1 MAMKDDPKRPPKA
14 PAKGGKQAN
23 ILLRFLAFLVTVALV
38 VGAVA
43 LVVFREELN
52 FDAIKRRFTYR
63 ALLRTDS
70 GQAQPYSHLGGFNDV
85 FVSLDGGLLCCSG
98 AGIRLFSDS
107 GAKYADKPVSLAAPA
122 AAAAGAWSLA
132 YDVGGQVLIVFR
144 GKEEAF
150 TLQLSDGKTLLS
162 ARINSSGYLAV
173 ISQESG
179 YKGAVTVYNDQF
191 QRLVQL
197 NISSGFL
204 TDAAVLSDNHTLMT
218 AAIGQEGSTFQ
229 SELLFYSLDDFTEGE
244 IPVPAAALSLDS
256 DLALDLLERSGT
268 LWALCENKLLAVT
281 AAGEL
286 RGSYDFSDRYLKEFS
301 LEGDGFA
308 ALLLGRY
315 RAGTQA
321 DLAVVSADG
330 SADILPISEQI
341 LSLSAAGR
349 YIALLTADRLD
360 IYTSDLTLY
369 ATLEGTQGARKVLM
383 RADGSAIL
391 IDNDTARLY
400 LPS

>member
-1 MAMKDDPKRPPKA
+1 MKEDPKRPSAA
-14 PAKGGKQAN
+14 PARGEKKAN

-70 GQAQPYSHLGGFNDV
+70 GQAQPYSHLGSANDA
-85 FVSLDGGLLCCSG
+85 FASLDGGLLCCSG
-98 AGIRLFSDS
+98 AGVRLFSDS
-107 GAKYADKPVSLAAPA
+107 GTKYADKPVSLAAPSA
-122 AAAAGAWSLA
+122 AASGAWSLA
-132 YDVGGQVLIVFR
+132 YDVGGQYLVVFH
-144 GKEEAF
+144 GQEEAF
-150 TLQLSDGKTLLS
+150 TLQLSGDKTLLS
-162 ARINSSGYLAV
+162 ARINPSGRLAV

-179 YKGAVTVYNDQF
+179 YKSSVTVYYDQF
-191 QRLVQL
+191 RYRDQL
-197 NISSGFL
+197 KISSSFL
-204 TDAAVLSDNHTLMT
+204 TDAVVLSDNQTLVA
-218 AAIGQEGSTFQ
+218 AAISQEGGVFQ
-229 SELLFYSLDDFTEGE
+229 SDLLFYRLDTFVEGE
-244 IPVPAAALSLDS
+244 VPVPAASLSLNG
-256 DLALDLLERSGT
+256 DLALDLLERNGT
-268 LWALCENKLLAVT
+268 LWALCESKLLAVT

-330 SADILPISEQI
+330 SAGLLPISEQL

-391 IDNDTARLY
+391 IDSDTARLY
-400 LPS
+400 LPG